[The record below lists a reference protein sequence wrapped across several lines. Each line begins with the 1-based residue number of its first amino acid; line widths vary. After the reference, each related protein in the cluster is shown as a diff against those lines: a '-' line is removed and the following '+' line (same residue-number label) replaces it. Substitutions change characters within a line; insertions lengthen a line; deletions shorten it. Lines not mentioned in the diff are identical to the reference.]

1 MNVLTIES
9 ETFIR
14 IEQMFEKSQ
23 EIIQRQAEII
33 TASKIALMTAKQV
46 GELTGYDEKTIRIRK
61 KEIGYSTL
69 GKDLKFK
76 PSDVEAWI
84 NRNYRSPK

>member
-1 MNVLTIES
+1 MEGFTLTPVDLDRFTEMFSES
-9 ETFIR
+9 QRIIR
-14 IEQMFEKSQ
+14 E
-23 EIIQRQAEII
+23 QAEII
-33 TASKIALMTAKQV
+33 TGSKIALMTAKQV

-76 PSDVEAWI
+76 PADVEAWI